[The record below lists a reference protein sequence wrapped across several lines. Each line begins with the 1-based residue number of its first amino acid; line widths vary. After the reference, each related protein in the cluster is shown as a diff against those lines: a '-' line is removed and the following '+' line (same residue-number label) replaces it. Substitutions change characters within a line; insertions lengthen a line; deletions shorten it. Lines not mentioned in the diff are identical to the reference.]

1 MAQDVSP
8 GTEGDNR
15 RLQDKRRAAE
25 GDKNAVTEG
34 MNKDLGAIA
43 RAAAAK
49 RAAAAGAKDVGKK
62 GDVDFGSLGRVA
74 PGSKR
79 MGGRR

>member
-1 MAQDVSP
+1 MADDVSA
-8 GTEGDNR
+8 GTEADNR
-15 RLQDKRRAAE
+15 RLRDKQRAAA

-49 RAAAAGAKDVGKK
+49 RAAAAGKEIGSK
-62 GDVDFGSLGRVA
+62 GDVDFGNLGKVA